1 MEGTTYNLLL
11 NIVNHKIDAL
21 LQQSLSSKHG
31 YSDPLLDIDVLDGA
45 EEPLDGSEGPQS
57 WDYKVGYTYT
67 GEVTWLQIFW
77 NQIFEKYDTLP
88 TLTTGT
94 TIYNLSHIN
103 NWKEIKLDDIFIRLQ
118 TDYRAYIPYYSSVS
132 NNIYVLTY
140 KAQSRY
146 YTSGNKI
153 WNSVFP
159 HINPVYYSLNCSI
172 NQAEQGIQ
180 LPATY
185 ILGSPILLLPKE
197 HPGGWEEELNI
208 DVNYTID
215 MLEKNNQLIVKTPSN
230 SCNYT
235 LLVR

>member
-31 YSDPLLDIDVLDGA
+31 YSDPLLDTDVSDGIK
-45 EEPLDGSEGPQS
+45 GPQS

-67 GEVTWLQIFW
+67 GEVTWLQEFW
-77 NQIFEKYDTLP
+77 NQIFSSYNTPP
-88 TLTTGT
+88 TLTSGT

-103 NWKEIKLDDIFIRLQ
+103 NWREIKLDDIFIRLQ

-159 HINPVYYSLNCSI
+159 HINPVYYSLNYSI

-197 HPGGWEEELNI
+197 KDSGWVEELNI

-215 MLEKNNQLIVKTPSN
+215 MLKENNQLIVKTPSH
-230 SCNYT
+230 SYDYT